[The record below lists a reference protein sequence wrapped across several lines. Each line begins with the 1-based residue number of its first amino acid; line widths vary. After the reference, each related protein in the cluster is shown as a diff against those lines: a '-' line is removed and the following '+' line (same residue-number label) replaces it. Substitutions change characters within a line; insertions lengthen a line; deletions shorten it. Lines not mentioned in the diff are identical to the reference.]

1 MVSLE
6 VEECADT
13 DYRTMSFPHP
23 HADSHTYLVIA
34 ITAVVKKKHTNHCK
48 ENILE
53 RSKLSTG
60 SLYGTNLN

>member
-6 VEECADT
+6 VEEHADA
-13 DYRTMSFPHP
+13 DYGAKNFPHP
-23 HADSHTYLVIA
+23 HAYPHTYLVIV
-34 ITAVVKKKHTNHCK
+34 ITVVVINTNHFK

-60 SLYGTNLN
+60 SLYGTNLS